1 MEYFFKHLG
10 FTLDTTKRMKSFY
23 LLVILILRKQ
33 SLACLNFKV
42 ILILRTFE
50 KDKIC
55 FKNPENPRRIDL
67 FITNSSVFKT
77 QQLVNGLSDVQKM
90 IVTLCKESVYRKYK
104 NFEVNT
110 FKN

>member
-10 FTLDTTKRMKSFY
+10 FTLDTAKRMKSFY
-23 LLVILILRKQ
+23 LLVILIQRKQ

-67 FITNSSVFKT
+67 FITNSSGSF
-77 QQLVNGLSDVQKM
+77 Q
-90 IVTLCKESVYRKYK
+90 
-104 NFEVNT
+104 NT
-110 FKN
+110 TTGKRLIGCSENDSNTM